1 MIYVI
6 PGSAAEDAG
15 LREYDFIYRVN
26 DEDIKTSDD
35 LIRLVQ
41 HVGVGGELRIQM
53 IRRGEQMT
61 ITARVG
67 EATPGP

>member
-1 MIYVI
+1 M
-6 PGSAAEDAG
+6 
-15 LREYDFIYRVN
+15 N